1 MALGGGTFVTQNKV
15 LPGTYINFI
24 SALKASATLA
34 DRGVIALPIELDWG
48 VDDAVFTV
56 TTEDFQ
62 KNSLKIFGY
71 DYTHEKLK
79 GLRDL
84 FKNIRTGHF
93 YKLMNAGVAAQNT
106 YCTAKYKGVRGNDLT
121 TVIAANVDDGTKM
134 DVSTYLGSTLVDQQ
148 TVLPDTDNLADND
161 YVTWKA
167 GVTLVATAG
176 LELTGGS
183 NGSAVSGT
191 EYQAALDAFEAYS
204 FNTLGCLS
212 TTSEIKDLVVQ
223 YTKRLRDTVGMKFQ
237 SVLYQAA
244 TADYEGVISVENTVS
259 DVGALASSLVFW
271 ETGSAAGTA
280 VNKSQTNKV
289 YDGEFTP
296 VTAYT
301 QSQLEAALE
310 AGKFIFHKVG
320 DQVRVLEDI
329 NTFTTVTD
337 EKSSDFSSNQ
347 TIRVLDQ
354 IANDIGTLFNTKYLG
369 QVPNDADG
377 RISLWNDIV
386 THHQQLQGIRA
397 IEDFEPD
404 DITVEAGSTKKA
416 VVINDVVTPVN
427 AMAQLYMTVV
437 VE

>member
-1 MALGGGTFVTQNKV
+1 
-15 LPGTYINFI
+15 
-24 SALKASATLA
+24 
-34 DRGVIALPIELDWG
+34 
-48 VDDAVFTV
+48 
-56 TTEDFQ
+56 
-62 KNSLKIFGY
+62 
-71 DYTHEKLK
+71 
-79 GLRDL
+79 
-84 FKNIRTGHF
+84 
-93 YKLMNAGVAAQNT
+93 
-106 YCTAKYKGVRGNDLT
+106 
-121 TVIAANVDDGTKM
+121 
-134 DVSTYLGSTLVDQQ
+134 VDQQ
-148 TVLPDTDNLADND
+148 TVLPDTDNLEDND

-176 LELTGGS
+176 LELTDGS

-212 TTSEIKDLVVQ
+212 TTSEVIDLVVQ

-237 SVLYQAA
+237 SVVYQTA

-259 DVGALASSLVFW
+259 DAGVLASALVFW
-271 ETGSAAGTA
+271 ATGAVAGCA
-280 VNKSQTNKV
+280 VNKSLTNKV
-289 YDGEFTP
+289 YDGGFTP
-296 VTAYT
+296 VTTYT

-397 IEDFEPD
+397 IENFDPD

>member
-1 MALGGGTFVTQNKV
+1 
-15 LPGTYINFI
+15 
-24 SALKASATLA
+24 
-34 DRGVIALPIELDWG
+34 
-48 VDDAVFTV
+48 
-56 TTEDFQ
+56 
-62 KNSLKIFGY
+62 
-71 DYTHEKLK
+71 
-79 GLRDL
+79 
-84 FKNIRTGHF
+84 
-93 YKLMNAGVAAQNT
+93 
-106 YCTAKYKGVRGNDLT
+106 
-121 TVIAANVDDGTKM
+121 
-134 DVSTYLGSTLVDQQ
+134 
-148 TVLPDTDNLADND
+148 
-161 YVTWKA
+161 
-167 GVTLVATAG
+167 
-176 LELTGGS
+176 
-183 NGSAVSGT
+183 
-191 EYQAALDAFEAYS
+191 
-204 FNTLGCLS
+204 
-212 TTSEIKDLVVQ
+212 
-223 YTKRLRDTVGMKFQ
+223 
-237 SVLYQAA
+237 
-244 TADYEGVISVENTVS
+244 
-259 DVGALASSLVFW
+259 
-271 ETGSAAGTA
+271 
-280 VNKSQTNKV
+280 V

-397 IEDFEPD
+397 IENFDPD